1 MFKKTFISQCTSYT
15 SSLYYIVTGIM
26 YSSPCSP
33 FSPSLL
39 RGTVCIYLQIL
50 LHTSSFIWISKYQ
63 SKKINNHKSFY
74 NITSPMWQ
82 HANRII
88 TKTAEHTWPTPA
100 RCYKQRFWLYFFL
113 NMFWWG
119 ENVIQTSDP
128 VLDKPIWI
136 PSPKHWKGLTLF
148 NPIPEDDPFV
158 VSNSI

>member
-15 SSLYYIVTGIM
+15 TSLYYIVTGIM

-82 HANRII
+82 PANRII

-100 RCYKQRFWLYFFL
+100 RCYKQRFWLYFFFKYVLMGGKCDPNFRSSTRQTNL
-113 NMFWWG
+113 NSLSKALKRIDTF
-119 ENVIQTSDP
+119 
-128 VLDKPIWI
+128 
-136 PSPKHWKGLTLF
+136 
-148 NPIPEDDPFV
+148 
-158 VSNSI
+158 